1 LPREQKCNVAHVY
14 ALAVGPFGSHH
25 LSGKRQPENWAI
37 VKAEMKKKPAAEPI
51 ISPRILE
58 MAKRSIEVD
67 RAVISSRCAVCGAA
81 STPLTGPHTSKEE
94 DLCWVCRRLK
104 ISAWRDSEQ
113 LSAQE

>member
-1 LPREQKCNVAHVY
+1 
-14 ALAVGPFGSHH
+14 
-25 LSGKRQPENWAI
+25 